1 MPLAPRSFR
10 PRSPGGTDASVLAV
24 GRRVFVAC
32 VPFGPGRATLTDEL
46 GTKPLRTLAD
56 GTEVQIVAWRPRGAA
71 GTRYRVRC
79 PPDDFE
85 GWLPAR
91 NLRGTQ
97 APPPHLAG
105 SAPATSSVPPE
116 RGEPGD
122 THRRF
127 GQRS

>member
-32 VPFGPGRATLTDEL
+32 PSDGSGRVTLMDEV
-46 GTKPLRTLAD
+46 GTKPLRTLAA
-56 GTEVQIVAWRPRGAA
+56 GTEVQIVAWRPRGTA

-79 PPDDFE
+79 PPDDLE

-97 APPPHLAG
+97 APSPAPG
-105 SAPATSSVPPE
+105 SAPSPSVPPA
-116 RGEPGD
+116 RGESSD